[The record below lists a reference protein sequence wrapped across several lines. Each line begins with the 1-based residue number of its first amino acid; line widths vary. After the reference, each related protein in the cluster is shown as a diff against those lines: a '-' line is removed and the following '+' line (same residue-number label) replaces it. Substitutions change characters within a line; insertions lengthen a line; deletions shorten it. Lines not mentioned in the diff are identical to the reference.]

1 MDLLNVFK
9 RVELFRG
16 LTEAQLQRLA
26 EISQQEAYN
35 KGEAICRQ
43 GDPGDEMYVIA
54 DGQVEIVVR
63 DMTGESV
70 SAVYLGEGQVV
81 GEMALV
87 DQGPRS
93 ATVLAVM
100 DNTIIYSIPN
110 ASFDSLFQQ
119 DTAIGFVM
127 MRNMAQDLS
136 FKLRHHDSDLS
147 GQ

>member
-1 MDLLNVFK
+1 MELLNAFK

-16 LTEAQLQRLA
+16 LTEEQLRRVA
-26 EISQQEAYN
+26 EISQREGYN
-35 KGEAICRQ
+35 QGEAICHQ
-43 GDPGDEMYVIA
+43 GDPGNTMYVIA

-63 DMTGESV
+63 DRTGESI

-93 ATVLAVM
+93 ATVLAAT
-100 DNTIIYSIPN
+100 DNTVIYSIPN
-110 ASFDSLFQQ
+110 VSFDSLFQQ

-136 FKLRHHDSDLS
+136 FKLRHHDADLS
-147 GQ
+147 G

>member
-1 MDLLNVFK
+1 MELLNAFK

-16 LTEAQLQRLA
+16 LTEAQLRRVA
-26 EISQQEAYN
+26 EISQREAYN
-35 KGEAICRQ
+35 KGEAICHQ
-43 GDPGDEMYVIA
+43 GDPGDAMYVIA
-54 DGQVEIVVR
+54 DGQVEIMVR
-63 DMTGESV
+63 DRTGESV

-110 ASFDSLFQQ
+110 TSFDSLFQQ

-136 FKLRHHDSDLS
+136 FKLRHHDADLS
-147 GQ
+147 G